1 MNEMYNMGLSLHSW
15 SAIAVLAIIFIN
27 LFLLISSKEL
37 EKYKR
42 MHSLYLMPLVIT
54 VLGALLFTGVVMMAA
69 KHLNFTLENILMIIV
84 GIILIVLE
92 AKRAKALK
100 YLSTTK
106 EHAFEVYKPFA
117 RTILQIEFVLVL
129 LMSLWMWW
137 MA

>member
-69 KHLNFTLENILMIIV
+69 KHLNFTLENIVMIIV